1 MLKHGLLIYLKSLL
15 LGGFF
20 MDYKNMENSDLASV
34 MVNYIGRTEYL
45 MKIISMY
52 LDGNRDITEDRIR
65 REYSFLKN
73 EIRKDAH
80 YLELG
85 KNAHGSDLYLG
96 FFIPSIKEA
105 AAWGFTIPVDG
116 KVNQDMYNAVSE
128 ANYKLQKY
136 KSLEEWREC
145 K

>member
-1 MLKHGLLIYLKSLL
+1 
-15 LGGFF
+15 
-20 MDYKNMENSDLASV
+20 
-34 MVNYIGRTEYL
+34 
-45 MKIISMY
+45 MY

-65 REYSFLKN
+65 REYSVLKR
-73 EIRKDAH
+73 ELREDAH

-105 AAWGFTIPVDG
+105 AAGGFTIPVNG

-136 KSLEEWREC
+136 MSLEEWGEC
-145 K
+145 M

>member
-1 MLKHGLLIYLKSLL
+1 
-15 LGGFF
+15 
-20 MDYKNMENSDLASV
+20 MDYKNMKNSDLASV
-34 MVNYIGRTEYL
+34 MINYIGRTERL
-45 MKIISMY
+45 MKMISMY
-52 LDGNRDITEDRIR
+52 LDGNRNITAEMIR
-65 REYSFLKN
+65 REYSVLKS
-73 EIRKDAH
+73 ELREDAH

-105 AAWGFTIPVDG
+105 AAWGFTVPVNG

-136 KSLEEWREC
+136 MSLEEWGEC
-145 K
+145 M